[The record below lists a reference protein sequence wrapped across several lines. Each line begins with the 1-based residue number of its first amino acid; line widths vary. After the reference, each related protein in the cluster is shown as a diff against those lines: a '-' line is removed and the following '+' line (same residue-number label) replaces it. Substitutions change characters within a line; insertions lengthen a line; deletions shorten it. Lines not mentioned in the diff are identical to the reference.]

1 MFASA
6 TLFYV
11 SHKDIRWTIYM
22 AAMYVIIFVTAMN
35 KNITKKLLTTI
46 RLRSSINSESPDT

>member
-1 MFASA
+1 
-6 TLFYV
+6 
-11 SHKDIRWTIYM
+11 M